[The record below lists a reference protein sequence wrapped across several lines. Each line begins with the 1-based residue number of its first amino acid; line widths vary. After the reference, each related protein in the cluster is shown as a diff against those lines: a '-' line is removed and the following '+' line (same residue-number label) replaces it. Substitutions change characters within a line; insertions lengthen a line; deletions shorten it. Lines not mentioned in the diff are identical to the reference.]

1 MAKTIHLGFEVPSGD
16 PVAIPL
22 GHLAVTGQTQ
32 QSGKTTTLEAL
43 IQRSGLRAIAF
54 VTKRDESGFSQAR
67 TIQPFFRSRAD
78 WQFVSDIL
86 ESTLHEK
93 LKFQRSWI
101 MKVCRGARSLK
112 DVQQRVQKELAAAKR
127 GLDQSV
133 YTELEAYLELVI
145 PELDSLPYTSELVLE
160 PGLSVMDLTGY
171 STSLQMLVISS
182 VLQQVYERESGVV
195 TIIPEAWEFV
205 PQKRGSPVM
214 RAAEA
219 LIRKAG
225 AGGNFVWLDSQDIAG
240 VHKDILKHCS
250 VWVLGVQREENEVQR
265 TLKNLYGLGK
275 NKPKADD
282 VRALGK
288 GEFYACWGKEMKH
301 VYVQPAWMDDDVA
314 RSVARREL
322 AVENVFR
329 AIVRVEEDDVE
340 WKAKFETAE
349 RERLRLE
356 TEVGKLR
363 DEPRA
368 FREGTHAPAAAAT
381 PLAAAAKPVPVQTSA
396 ETRTKEDQAYGPIYD
411 YVLARL
417 LNERPKLLV
426 ALTKVLPEIEVTVR
440 REKLEMDSSTLD
452 GRMAVLIADG
462 FFDERR
468 GNKDVLTELSLR
480 GWPDAAPN
488 VSKSFGR
495 LVRMG
500 FLRDDGA
507 GRYKAVAGMKVN
519 VLPLEVA

>member
-1 MAKTIHLGFEVPSGD
+1 
-16 PVAIPL
+16 
-22 GHLAVTGQTQ
+22 
-32 QSGKTTTLEAL
+32 
-43 IQRSGLRAIAF
+43 
-54 VTKRDESGFSQAR
+54 
-67 TIQPFFRSRAD
+67 
-78 WQFVSDIL
+78 
-86 ESTLHEK
+86 
-93 LKFQRSWI
+93 
-101 MKVCRGARSLK
+101 MKVCRGAKSLQH
-112 DVQQRVQKELAAAKR
+112 VQRNVRKELAASKR

-133 YTELEAYLELVI
+133 YTELDAYLELVI
-145 PELDSLPYTSELVLE
+145 PELERLPFTDELVLK

-182 VLQQVYERESGVV
+182 VLQRVYERENGVV

-288 GEFYACWGKEMKH
+288 GEFYACWGKEMTH
-301 VYVQPAWMDDDVA
+301 VYVQPAWMDDEVA
-314 RSVARREL
+314 QAVARREL
-322 AVENVFR
+322 NVEDAFK
-329 AIVRVEEDDVE
+329 AIVKPEVKMSELME
-340 WKAKFETAE
+340 WKRKFEAE
-349 RERLRLE
+349 RDRGDQLAL
-356 TEVGKLR
+356 EVGQLHEELR
-363 DEPRA
+363 ELKRA
-368 FREGTHAPAAAAT
+368 DNLNQNPGQTQVVAHPGNDLRPLRGTKGAVVPAYPTTAVLPGGPDGIPT
-381 PLAAAAKPVPVQTSA
+381 ENSA
-396 ETRTKEDQAYGPIYD
+396 QIYS
-411 YVLARL
+411 YVVARL
-417 LNERPKLLV
+417 KTEAPEILL
-426 ALTKVLPEIEVTVR
+426 ALEKTVPEIEVTVK
-440 REKLEMDSSTLD
+440 REKLEMDTSTMD
-452 GRMAVLIADG
+452 GRMAVLIAEK

-480 GWPDAAPN
+480 GWQDCAPN

-500 FLRDDGA
+500 FLRDDCA
-507 GRYKAVAGMKVN
+507 RRYKAVAGMKVN
-519 VLPLEVA
+519 VVEAPQ